1 MRFIFFNARRKV
13 WFWLLMASCTLYII
27 GLWISLRM
35 DGLYSTSVSL
45 CVLYILVLDLFA
57 LFANFALPHFT
68 VKKHKLLD
76 SDVTYMFDD
85 TQLQLTAAT
94 KELSEN
100 FSLRYSALHKVIK
113 YKTELY
119 LFVIIKI

>member
-1 MRFIFFNARRKV
+1 MPISVTTTYSKKRLMRFIFFNARRKV

-68 VKKHKLLD
+68 VKKHKD
-76 SDVTYMFDD
+76 IQYTQTD
-85 TQLQLTAAT
+85 TCGIETVHTQG
-94 KELSEN
+94 
-100 FSLRYSALHKVIK
+100 YP
-113 YKTELY
+113 
-119 LFVIIKI
+119 